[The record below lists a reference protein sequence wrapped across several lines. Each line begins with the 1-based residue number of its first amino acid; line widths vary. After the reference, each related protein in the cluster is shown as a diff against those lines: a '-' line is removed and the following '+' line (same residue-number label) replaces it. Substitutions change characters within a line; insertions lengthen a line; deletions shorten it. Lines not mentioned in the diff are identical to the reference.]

1 VERSLNILFVADVS
15 IAKVIGG
22 AERVLYEQTTR
33 LTRRG
38 HEVSV
43 LTRMLPSHDS
53 AISKIAGVWEWRY
66 PFQRNSVL
74 GLAKSILWDPRRTF
88 LNLGK
93 HSSFHLINAHQPFSA
108 LGVFS
113 CPHRETA
120 RVYTCHSLAYEEY
133 ISRSP
138 VPKNAQERLTHR
150 CQVAGRKMVERA
162 VLNRSDHILVLS
174 EYTRQKLL
182 TIHGVAATKISVLPG
197 GVDVER
203 FKPLDEKRSIRRA
216 LGLPEKDRIF
226 FTVRNLVPRMGL
238 ENFISA
244 FRTVLSRCKDV
255 LLVIGGEGPLGPS
268 LKDQAKREGLDD
280 FVRFVGFIPEE
291 QLPTYYQAADLFIL
305 PTRELEGFGLVTVEA
320 LASGLP
326 VLGTPVGGTKEI
338 LTKLGSD
345 HLFEDLTPD
354 SMARGIIRALD
365 HWCKDSQIYK
375 RVSHAC
381 RAVAEQS
388 YSWDVHVSRLEELFC
403 RVIER
408 HVRHLR

>member
-1 VERSLNILFVADVS
+1 
-15 IAKVIGG
+15 
-22 AERVLYEQTTR
+22 
-33 LTRRG
+33 
-38 HEVSV
+38 
-43 LTRMLPSHDS
+43 MLPIHES
-53 AISKIAGVWEWRY
+53 ARSKIAGVWEWRY

-74 GLAKSILWDPRRTF
+74 GLAKSVLWDSKQTF
-88 LNLGK
+88 LKLAK
-93 HSSFHLINAHQPFSA
+93 HSSFRLINAHQPFSS

-113 CPHRETA
+113 RAPSETA
-120 RVYTCHSLAYEEY
+120 RVYTCHSLAFEEY

-138 VPKNAQERLTHR
+138 VPRNAQERLTHW
-150 CQVAGRKMVERA
+150 CHVAARRIVERV

-182 TIHGVAATKISVLPG
+182 TTHGVAAVKISVLPG
-197 GVDVER
+197 GVDLER
-203 FKPLDEKRSIRRA
+203 FRPPDEKRSIRSS
-216 LGLPEKDRIF
+216 LGLPEKNRIL
-226 FTVRNLVPRMGL
+226 FTVRNLEPRMGL
-238 ENFISA
+238 ENLISA
-244 FRTVLSRCKDV
+244 FRAVLGRYKDV
-255 LLVIGGEGPLGPS
+255 LLVIGGDGPLGPS
-268 LKDQAKREGLDD
+268 LEDQAKREGLDD

-338 LTKLGSD
+338 LTRLGSD
-345 HLFEDLTPD
+345 HLFEDLTPA

-365 HWCKDSQIYK
+365 HWCKDSQTYK
-375 RVSHAC
+375 HVSHAC
-381 RAVAEQS
+381 RAVAEQY
-388 YSWDVHVSRLEELFC
+388 YSWDLHVSRLEELFC

>member
-1 VERSLNILFVADVS
+1 MNILFVADVS

-33 LTRRG
+33 LARMG
-38 HEVSV
+38 HEVYIF
-43 LTRMLPSHDS
+43 TRMLPTHD
-53 AISKIAGVWEWRY
+53 AVTARIDGVCEWRY
-66 PFQRNSVL
+66 PFRRNSLL
-74 GLAKSILWDPRRTF
+74 GLAQSILWDSRQTF
-88 LNLGK
+88 LKLGK
-93 HSSFHLINAHQPFSA
+93 RSSFHLINAHQPFSA

-113 CPHRETA
+113 RPPAETA
-120 RVYTCHSLAYEEY
+120 RVYTCLSLAFEEY

-138 VPKNAQERLTHR
+138 APENAQDRLDR
-150 CQVAGRKMVERA
+150 WCQVAARKIIERA

-174 EYTRQKLL
+174 EFTRQKLL
-182 TIHGVAATKISVLPG
+182 TIYGVPATKISVLPG
-197 GVDVER
+197 GVDLER
-203 FKPLDEKRSIRRA
+203 FKPADDKGSIRGF
-216 LGLPEKDRIF
+216 LGLPEKDRIL

-238 ENFISA
+238 ENLISA
-244 FRTVLSRCKDV
+244 FRIVRKRYKDL
-255 LLVIGGEGPLGPS
+255 LLVVGGEGPLGLS

-291 QLPTYYQAADLFIL
+291 QLPAYYQAADLFIL

-338 LTKLGSD
+338 LTKLGGD

-354 SMARGIIRALD
+354 SMAQGIMRALD
-365 HWCKDSQIYK
+365 SWCKDSQSYE
-375 RVSHAC
+375 RVAHAC
-381 RAVAEQS
+381 RAAAEQY
-388 YSWDVHVSRLEELFC
+388 YSWDVHVSHLEELFC